1 MIVAEVTVDV
11 YATFEGRSY
20 RVYIDNTLM
29 TERTFRWP
37 VGENYVE
44 EHMIIQV
51 EEGQS
56 HTVSIVPDMAFSLKH
71 VRING
76 VLSNETFII

>member
-11 YATFEGRSY
+11 YSTIEGKSY
-20 RVYIDNTLM
+20 RVYIDDTLM

-37 VGENYVE
+37 STENYVE

-56 HTVSIVPDMAFSLKH
+56 HTVRITPNIIFALKNIR
-71 VRING
+71 VNG
-76 VLSNETFII
+76 VPSNETFII

>member
-11 YATFEGRSY
+11 YATFEGKPY
-20 RVYIDNTLM
+20 RVYIDTTLM

-37 VGENYVE
+37 LEENYVE
-44 EHMIIQV
+44 EHMIVQV

-56 HTVSIVPDMAFSLKH
+56 HTVSITPDAGFILKN
-71 VRING
+71 VRVNG
-76 VLSNETFII
+76 VPSNETFII